1 MVLIEEKE
9 KKGIKVPNFS
19 GESEKKTETAATPTE
34 EPTFSFK
41 TGKIEVSRPEI
52 AAIQV
57 PKSEAGTFENP
68 AKEDLQ
74 IVKGKVS
81 PTINFDVEAI
91 QKAVEENLK
100 KAKETEFLSVNRIPT
115 GVPGLDEV
123 MSGGFE
129 RNSVNLIGG
138 GAGSGK
144 SIICMQFIVN
154 GVKNYD
160 EPGIYISFEETKDK
174 FFKHMATFGWDLAKL
189 EKGNKFVFIQYT
201 PAQVKKVIQEGGGV
215 IEAEIERIGARRVVI
230 DSLTAFTLLYENELS
245 AREAVLSLFEMLYK
259 WGCTTLVV
267 SEQEPD
273 PDKHVSNIMEFE
285 ADGVILLYNIRRGD
299 IRERALEIFKLR
311 GSKHA
316 QKIFPMKISDNGIII
331 YPEETVF

>member
-1 MVLIEEKE
+1 MVLTEERE
-9 KKGIKVPNFS
+9 KSGVKVPDFS
-19 GESEKKTETAATPTE
+19 EGAESKGAESAATE
-34 EPTFSFK
+34 EPKFSFK

-52 AAIQV
+52 AAMQV
-57 PKSEAGTFENP
+57 PQKEAGTFENP
-68 AKEDLQ
+68 AREDLQ
-74 IVKGKVS
+74 ISQGKIS
-81 PTINFDVEAI
+81 PPINFNAEAI
-91 QKAVEENLK
+91 QKAV
-100 KAKETEFLSVNRIPT
+100 KEQLRKSKDTEFLSVNRVPT

-123 MSGGFE
+123 MEGGLE

-144 SIICMQFIVN
+144 SILCMQFIVA

-160 EPGIYISFEETKDK
+160 EPGVYISFEETKDK
-174 FFKHMATFGWDLAKL
+174 FYKHMATFGWDLAKL
-189 EKGNKFVFIQYT
+189 EKENKFVFIQYT

-215 IEAEIERIGARRVVI
+215 IEAEIERINARRVVI
-230 DSLTAFTLLYENELS
+230 DSLTAFTLLFENELV
-245 AREAVLSLFEMLYK
+245 ARESVLSLFEMLYK
-259 WGCTTLVV
+259 WGCTTLVI

-299 IRERALEIFKLR
+299 VRERALEIFKLR

-316 QKIFPMKISDNGIII
+316 QKIFPMRISDTGIMI